1 MSRWIAAHQRIVV
14 TALALVAGV
23 VGVGTVQAQQPQ
35 AATTPVVTA
44 QAGPRMAAPLPRY
57 DAQLPRPGHQ
67 PAYLA
72 SADLN
77 DSHTITFT
85 TLGLIL
91 AAIIAILLL
100 A

>member
-1 MSRWIAAHQRIVV
+1 MSRWLAAHRIVV
-14 TALALVAGV
+14 TALVLLAGV
-23 VGVGTVQAQQPQ
+23 VGAGTVQAQQPQ
-35 AATTPVVTA
+35 SPASVTA
-44 QAGPRMAAPLPRY
+44 QSGPRRAAALPRY
-57 DAQLPRPGHQ
+57 EAQVPRPAHQ

-85 TLGLIL
+85 TLGLVL

>member
-1 MSRWIAAHQRIVV
+1 MIV
-14 TALALVAGV
+14 TALV
-23 VGVGTVQAQQPQ
+23 VLAGTVGLGTIQAQQP
-35 AATTPVVTA
+35 AAAGAAQVTT
-44 QAGPRMAAPLPRY
+44 QAGPRMAAPLRRY
-57 DAQLPRPGHQ
+57 EAQVPQPANK

-77 DSHTITFT
+77 DTHTLTFT

>member
-1 MSRWIAAHQRIVV
+1 MSRWLAAHGRIVV
-14 TALALVAGV
+14 TALVLLAGM
-23 VGVGTVQAQQPQ
+23 VGLETLEAQQP
-35 AATTPVVTA
+35 AAVNGPTVAA

-57 DAQLPRPGHQ
+57 EAQVPRPTNQ